1 MKEIKNID
9 KAVKEKLEGFS
20 VVPPPHIWE
29 NVQGQ
34 LAAERRN
41 KRIAFTRWI
50 AAAAVVLLAMLAGWY
65 FNNSIQRD
73 SQITAQQQTPEI
85 NTVVT
90 PKTRSKGKEIQQKE
104 LIGENI
110 TQTQSNKKKEN
121 SGNSQKQITVLPASN
136 TVAKKSLYKKNL
148 PPVREN
154 QLLFAEISRK
164 EIRFNTLNTEIF
176 LEKHATA
183 KPNEFTLTNED
194 KMLIAA
200 NVASNNTD
208 KFENRRWKMGLNVS
222 PGYSSQVVNHSE
234 SYAQNMSYSGETGN
248 TNIGGGFAVQYKTG
262 KRFSIESGI
271 YYAQNG
277 QKSAASMNLFASK
290 NDVGNNFYSSNES
303 VSMDAVSRV
312 STPTFSNAVNIN
324 NGTILMNGNAGI
336 VALDATPKGA
346 EITTNAETKSMI
358 APGTMVTEGEFSQ
371 VFDFIEIPL
380 LLRFRILDTKF
391 GIELVGGLNTGI
403 VVGNNAYID
412 NSYGVQNVGSTQDI
426 SEINLSGAAGVGM
439 SYALGKHISVA
450 VEPRLNYYFN
460 SINSNPEVDFRPYR
474 IGIYTGVY
482 YAF

>member
-1 MKEIKNID
+1 MKEIKKID

-20 VVPPPHIWE
+20 VTPPPHIWE

-34 LAAERRN
+34 LAAENRN
-41 KRIAFTRWI
+41 KRMAFTRWI

-65 FNNSIQRD
+65 FNHSTQSN
-73 SQITAQQQTPEI
+73 SQITAQQQTPGI

-90 PKTRSKGKEIQQKE
+90 TKTRSKEKEIQPKE
-104 LIGENI
+104 LIGENT
-110 TQTQSNKKKEN
+110 TQTQSNKKGEN
-121 SGNSQKQITVLPASN
+121 SGNSQKQIPVLPTPN
-136 TVAKKSLYKKNL
+136 TVAKNSLYKEDL
-148 PPVREN
+148 PPAREK
-154 QLLFAEISRK
+154 QLKFAKINRK
-164 EIRFNTLNTEIF
+164 EIRFNALNTEIS
-176 LEKHATA
+176 LA
-183 KPNEFTLTNED
+183 KQAAEPNEFALTNTD

-200 NVASNNTD
+200 NVASKKTD

-222 PGYSSQVVNHSE
+222 PGYSSQIVNHSE

-248 TNIGGGFAVQYKTG
+248 TNIGGGFALQYKTG
-262 KRFSIESGI
+262 KRFSIESGV

-277 QKSAASMNLFASK
+277 QKSATSTNLFAAN
-290 NDVGNNFYSSNES
+290 NDVGSNYYSSNKDFA
-303 VSMDAVSRV
+303 MDAVGRV
-312 STPTFSNAVNIN
+312 SAPTFSNAVNIN

-371 VFDFIEIPL
+371 VFNFIEIPL

-391 GIELVGGLNTGI
+391 GIDLVGGINTGI

-412 NSYGVQNVGSTQDI
+412 NNYGVQNVGSTQNI
-426 SEINLSGAAGVGM
+426 SEVNLSGAAGIGM
-439 SYALGKHISVA
+439 NYALGKHISVA
-450 VEPRLNYYFN
+450 IEPRLNYYFN
-460 SINSNPEVDFRPYR
+460 SINNNPEVDFRPYR